1 MLKNKKIL
9 LGVTGGIAAYKSC
22 ELIRLYQK
30 QGADV
35 KVIMSEAATK
45 FVAPLTF
52 AALSHHEVEIT
63 MFDDSIK
70 HIELA
75 QWADILV
82 IAPATA
88 NTIAKI
94 ACGIADNL
102 LTNIVLAATCP
113 KLVAPAMNVNMYE
126 NAATRKN
133 IHKLVQLGIQTIG
146 PDSGYQACGDMGKG
160 RLAALDQILDATVK
174 ILKKSN
180 NRKIVITA
188 GPTQEPLDPV
198 RFITNHSSGKM
209 GYALAQAA
217 AEKGYTV
224 KLVSGPTNIPV
235 PSAVEIIKVKT
246 ASDMLN
252 AVLHEIEDSDIFIGC
267 AAVADFRSKVI
278 SRNKIKKTD
287 DTESLILELV
297 KNPDIIKEV
306 ANLHKTFTVGFAA
319 ETTNVVEYAK
329 SKLVKKDLD
338 LIIANDVSDSSIGFN
353 SDQNRVSLVFK
364 DLSTEDLPLMNKQDL
379 ARVLID
385 KIESQLGKKNETRY

>member
-102 LTNIVLAATCP
+102 LTNIILAATCP
-113 KLVAPAMNVNMYE
+113 KLVASAMNVNMYE

-133 IHKLVQLGIQTIG
+133 IHKLVQLGIQTVG

-160 RLAALDQILDATVK
+160 RLASLDQILDATVK
-174 ILKKSN
+174 ILKQSN

-252 AVLHEIEDSDIFIGC
+252 AVLQEIEDSDIFIGC

-287 DTESLILELV
+287 DTDSLILELV

-385 KIESQLGKKNETRY
+385 KIESQLGKKDETRY

>member
-1 MLKNKKIL
+1 MLRNKKIL

-385 KIESQLGKKNETRY
+385 KIESQLGKKR

>member
-102 LTNIVLAATCP
+102 LTNIILAATCP

-133 IHKLVQLGIQTIG
+133 IHKLVQLGIQTVG

-160 RLAALDQILDATVK
+160 RLASLDQILDATVK

-385 KIESQLGKKNETRY
+385 KIESQLGKKDETRY

>member
-102 LTNIVLAATCP
+102 LTNIILAATCP

-160 RLAALDQILDATVK
+160 RLASLDQILDATVK

-209 GYALAQAA
+209 GYALALAA

-385 KIESQLGKKNETRY
+385 KIESQLGKKR

>member
-297 KNPDIIKEV
+297 KNPDITKEV

-385 KIESQLGKKNETRY
+385 KIESQLGKKR

>member
-102 LTNIVLAATCP
+102 LTNIILAATCP

-126 NAATRKN
+126 NTATRKN
-133 IHKLVQLGIQTIG
+133 IHKLAQLGIQTVG

-160 RLAALDQILDATVK
+160 RLASLDQILDATVK

-287 DTESLILELV
+287 DTESLTLELV

-379 ARVLID
+379 AIVLID
-385 KIESQLGKKNETRY
+385 KIESQLGKKDETRY

>member
-102 LTNIVLAATCP
+102 LTNIILAATCP

-133 IHKLVQLGIQTIG
+133 IHKLVQLGIQTVG

-160 RLAALDQILDATVK
+160 RLASLDQILDATVK

-287 DTESLILELV
+287 DTESLFLELV

-364 DLSTEDLPLMNKQDL
+364 DLSTEDLPCASIKSL
-379 ARVLID
+379 R
-385 KIESQLGKKNETRY
+385 ESMAFVKSLSDFPLTY

>member
-353 SDQNRVSLVFK
+353 SNQNRVSLVFK

-385 KIESQLGKKNETRY
+385 KIESQLGKKDEPRY

>member
-160 RLAALDQILDATVK
+160 RLAALEQILDATVK

-385 KIESQLGKKNETRY
+385 KIESQLGKKDETRY

>member
-102 LTNIVLAATCP
+102 LTNIILAATCP

-385 KIESQLGKKNETRY
+385 KIESQLGKKR

>member
-94 ACGIADNL
+94 ACGIADNI

-385 KIESQLGKKNETRY
+385 KIESQLGKNR

>member
-252 AVLHEIEDSDIFIGC
+252 AVLHEIEDSDSFIGC

-385 KIESQLGKKNETRY
+385 KIESQLGKKR

>member
-160 RLAALDQILDATVK
+160 RLPALDQILDATVK

-385 KIESQLGKKNETRY
+385 KIESQLGKKDETRY

>member
-102 LTNIVLAATCP
+102 LTNIILAATCP

-133 IHKLVQLGIQTIG
+133 IHKLVQLGIQTVG

-160 RLAALDQILDATVK
+160 RLASLDQILDATVK

-385 KIESQLGKKNETRY
+385 KIESQLGKKR

>member
-102 LTNIVLAATCP
+102 LTNIILAATCP

-160 RLAALDQILDATVK
+160 RLASLDQILDATVK

-329 SKLVKKDLD
+329 SKLVKKALD

-385 KIESQLGKKNETRY
+385 KIESQLGKKR

>member
-385 KIESQLGKKNETRY
+385 KIESQLGKKDETRY

>member
-102 LTNIVLAATCP
+102 LTNIILAATCP

-133 IHKLVQLGIQTIG
+133 IHKLVQLGIQTVG

-160 RLAALDQILDATVK
+160 RLASLDQILDATVK

-287 DTESLILELV
+287 DTESLTLELV

-385 KIESQLGKKNETRY
+385 KIESQLGKKDETRY

>member
-217 AEKGYTV
+217 AEKGIQSSWYQDQQT
-224 KLVSGPTNIPV
+224 
-235 PSAVEIIKVKT
+235 
-246 ASDMLN
+246 
-252 AVLHEIEDSDIFIGC
+252 
-267 AAVADFRSKVI
+267 FRY
-278 SRNKIKKTD
+278 R
-287 DTESLILELV
+287 
-297 KNPDIIKEV
+297 
-306 ANLHKTFTVGFAA
+306 
-319 ETTNVVEYAK
+319 
-329 SKLVKKDLD
+329 
-338 LIIANDVSDSSIGFN
+338 
-353 SDQNRVSLVFK
+353 R
-364 DLSTEDLPLMNKQDL
+364 
-379 ARVLID
+379 
-385 KIESQLGKKNETRY
+385 QLK

>member
-102 LTNIVLAATCP
+102 LTNIILAATCP

-126 NAATRKN
+126 NATTRKN

-160 RLAALDQILDATVK
+160 RLASLDQILDATVK

-385 KIESQLGKKNETRY
+385 KIESQLGKKR

>member
-133 IHKLVQLGIQTIG
+133 IHKLVQFGIQTIG

-385 KIESQLGKKNETRY
+385 KIESQLGKKR

>member
-160 RLAALDQILDATVK
+160 RLAALEQILDATVK

-385 KIESQLGKKNETRY
+385 KIESQLGKKR

>member
-385 KIESQLGKKNETRY
+385 KIESQLGKKDEPRY

>member
-102 LTNIVLAATCP
+102 LTNIILAATCP

-287 DTESLILELV
+287 DTESLTLELV

-385 KIESQLGKKNETRY
+385 KIESQLGKKDETRY

>member
-385 KIESQLGKKNETRY
+385 KIESQLGKNR

>member
-217 AEKGYTV
+217 AEKGYKV

-385 KIESQLGKKNETRY
+385 KIESQLGKKDETRY

>member
-102 LTNIVLAATCP
+102 LTNIILAATCP

-160 RLAALDQILDATVK
+160 RLASLDQILDATVK

-385 KIESQLGKKNETRY
+385 KIESQLGKKR

>member
-102 LTNIVLAATCP
+102 LTNIILATTCP

-133 IHKLVQLGIQTIG
+133 IHKLVQLGIQTVG

-160 RLAALDQILDATVK
+160 RLASLDQILDATVK

-385 KIESQLGKKNETRY
+385 KIESQLGKKR

>member
-217 AEKGYTV
+217 AEKGYKV

-385 KIESQLGKKNETRY
+385 KIESQLGKKR

>member
-102 LTNIVLAATCP
+102 LTNIILAATCP

-133 IHKLVQLGIQTIG
+133 IHKLVQLGIQTVG

-160 RLAALDQILDATVK
+160 RLASLDQILDATVK

-287 DTESLILELV
+287 DTESLFLELV

-385 KIESQLGKKNETRY
+385 KIESQLGKKR

>member
-82 IAPATA
+82 IVPATA

-102 LTNIVLAATCP
+102 LTNIILAATCP

-385 KIESQLGKKNETRY
+385 KIESQLGKKR

>member
-1 MLKNKKIL
+1 
-9 LGVTGGIAAYKSC
+9 
-22 ELIRLYQK
+22 
-30 QGADV
+30 
-35 KVIMSEAATK
+35 
-45 FVAPLTF
+45 
-52 AALSHHEVEIT
+52 
-63 MFDDSIK
+63 
-70 HIELA
+70 
-75 QWADILV
+75 
-82 IAPATA
+82 
-88 NTIAKI
+88 
-94 ACGIADNL
+94 
-102 LTNIVLAATCP
+102 
-113 KLVAPAMNVNMYE
+113 
-126 NAATRKN
+126 
-133 IHKLVQLGIQTIG
+133 
-146 PDSGYQACGDMGKG
+146 
-160 RLAALDQILDATVK
+160 
-174 ILKKSN
+174 
-180 NRKIVITA
+180 
-188 GPTQEPLDPV
+188 
-198 RFITNHSSGKM
+198 M

-385 KIESQLGKKNETRY
+385 KIESQLGKKR

>member
-278 SRNKIKKTD
+278 SRNKIKKCQ
-287 DTESLILELV
+287 
-297 KNPDIIKEV
+297 
-306 ANLHKTFTVGFAA
+306 
-319 ETTNVVEYAK
+319 K
-329 SKLVKKDLD
+329 S
-338 LIIANDVSDSSIGFN
+338 
-353 SDQNRVSLVFK
+353 
-364 DLSTEDLPLMNKQDL
+364 
-379 ARVLID
+379 
-385 KIESQLGKKNETRY
+385 

>member
-133 IHKLVQLGIQTIG
+133 IHKLVQLGIQTVG

-385 KIESQLGKKNETRY
+385 KIESQLGKKDETRY

>member
-385 KIESQLGKKNETRY
+385 KIESQLGKKR

>member
-160 RLAALDQILDATVK
+160 RLASLDQILDATVK

-385 KIESQLGKKNETRY
+385 KIESQLGKKR